1 MDAMSD
7 LTTAEQRRPPGR
19 PRNEEADR
27 EIIAAT
33 LRLLPV
39 QGYDRLSVEAVAAEA
54 DVTRATI
61 YRRYSSK
68 AELVCAALNAY
79 PDDASGGDLADV
91 RAYLVTLMTV
101 FRAGIQAC
109 DGVAICSSLYLNR
122 EQHPEMLDEF
132 RRAVVEPR
140 MERMRAVLEAAA
152 AAGHVRKGID
162 VEMVVTMLFGAG
174 IQRVLTGGTLDDAWP
189 ERVVAAAW
197 PLLDPGEST
206 I

>member
-1 MDAMSD
+1 MSD
-7 LTTAEQRRPPGR
+7 LTTTEQRRPPGR

-33 LRLLPV
+33 LRLLPL

-61 YRRYSSK
+61 YRRYPSK
-68 AELVCAALNAY
+68 AELVCAALSAY
-79 PDDASGGDLADV
+79 PDDASVGDLADV
-91 RAYLVTLMTV
+91 RAYLVTLMAV

-122 EQHPEMLDEF
+122 EQHPEMLEEF

-140 MERMRAVLEAAA
+140 MERMRSVLEAAA
-152 AAGHVRKGID
+152 AAGHVRQGID

-197 PLLDPGEST
+197 PLLDPAGC
-206 I
+206 

>member
-7 LTTAEQRRPPGR
+7 LTTAEQRRPPGG
-19 PRNEEADR
+19 PRKEEADR

-54 DVTRATI
+54 DVTRSTV

-79 PDDASGGDLADV
+79 PDDAGVDDLADV
-91 RAYLVTLMTV
+91 RAYLVTLMAV
-101 FRAGIQAC
+101 FRTGIQAC

-140 MERMRAVLEAAA
+140 MERMRSVLEAAA

-189 ERVVAAAW
+189 ERVVAAVW
-197 PLLDPGEST
+197 PLLDPACC
-206 I
+206 

>member
-1 MDAMSD
+1 MGAMSD

-33 LRLLPV
+33 LRLLPL

-61 YRRYSSK
+61 YRRYPSK

-79 PDDASGGDLADV
+79 PDDASVGDLADV
-91 RAYLVTLMTV
+91 RGYLVTLMEI
-101 FRAGIQAC
+101 FRTGIQAC

-122 EQHPEMLDEF
+122 EQHPEMLEEF
-132 RRAVVEPR
+132 RRTVVEPR
-140 MERMRAVLEAAA
+140 MDRMRSVLEAAV

-162 VEMVVTMLFGAG
+162 VDMIVTMLFGAG
-174 IQRVLTGGTLDDAWP
+174 IQRVLTGGALDDAWP

-197 PLLDPGEST
+197 PLLDPAGC
-206 I
+206 

>member
-1 MDAMSD
+1 MSD
-7 LTTAEQRRPPGR
+7 MTTAAQRRPPGR
-19 PRNEEADR
+19 PRSEEADR

-61 YRRYSSK
+61 YRRYPSK
-68 AELVCAALNAY
+68 AELVCAALSAY
-79 PDDASGGDLADV
+79 PDDVGMGEAADV
-91 RAYLVTLMTV
+91 RAFLVTLMEI
-101 FRAGIQAC
+101 FRSGIQEC

-122 EQHPEMLDEF
+122 EKHPEMLEEF
-132 RRAVVEPR
+132 RRAVVDPR
-140 MERMRAVLEAAA
+140 MDRMRSVLVAAA
-152 AAGHVRKGID
+152 AAGHVREGVD

-197 PLLDPGEST
+197 PLLDPAGC
-206 I
+206 

>member
-1 MDAMSD
+1 MSD
-7 LTTAEQRRPPGR
+7 LTTTEQRRPPGR

-33 LRLLPV
+33 LRLLPL

-61 YRRYSSK
+61 YRRYPSK
-68 AELVCAALNAY
+68 AELVCAALSAY
-79 PDDASGGDLADV
+79 PDDASVGDLADV
-91 RAYLVTLMTV
+91 RAYLVTLMAV

-122 EQHPEMLDEF
+122 EQHPEMLEEF

-140 MERMRAVLEAAA
+140 MERMRSVLEAAA
-152 AAGHVRKGID
+152 AAGHVRQGID

-174 IQRVLTGGTLDDAWP
+174 IQRMLTGGTLDDAWP
-189 ERVVAAAW
+189 ERVVTAAW
-197 PLLDPGEST
+197 PLMDPAGC
-206 I
+206 

>member
-7 LTTAEQRRPPGR
+7 LTTAEKRRPPGR

-33 LRLLPV
+33 LRLLPL

-61 YRRYSSK
+61 YRRYPSK
-68 AELVCAALNAY
+68 AELVCAALSAF
-79 PDDASGGDLADV
+79 PDDASVGDLADV
-91 RAYLVTLMTV
+91 RAYLVTLMEI
-101 FRAGIQAC
+101 FRTGIQAC

-122 EQHPEMLDEF
+122 EQHPEMLEEF
-132 RRAVVEPR
+132 RRAVVDPR

-174 IQRVLTGGTLDDAWP
+174 IQRMLTGGTLDDDWP

-197 PLLDPGEST
+197 PLLEPTGC
-206 I
+206 

>member
-1 MDAMSD
+1 MGAMSD

-33 LRLLPV
+33 LRLLPL

-61 YRRYSSK
+61 YRRYPSK

-79 PDDASGGDLADV
+79 PDDASVGDLADV
-91 RAYLVTLMTV
+91 RGYLVTLMEI
-101 FRAGIQAC
+101 FRTGIQAC

-122 EQHPEMLDEF
+122 EQHPEMLEEF
-132 RRAVVEPR
+132 RRTVVEPR
-140 MERMRAVLEAAA
+140 MDRMRSVLEAAA

-197 PLLDPGEST
+197 PLLDPAGC
-206 I
+206 

>member
-1 MDAMSD
+1 MSD
-7 LTTAEQRRPPGR
+7 LTTEVPRRPPGR

-61 YRRYSSK
+61 YRRYPSK
-68 AELVCAALNAY
+68 AELVCAALSAY
-79 PDDASGGDLADV
+79 PDDASPGDLADV
-91 RAYLVTLMTV
+91 RSYLVTLMAV
-101 FRAGIQAC
+101 FRSGIQEC

-122 EQHPEMLDEF
+122 EKHPEMLEEF
-132 RRAVVEPR
+132 RRAVVDPR

-174 IQRVLTGGTLDDAWP
+174 IQRMLTGGTLDDAWP

-197 PLLDPGEST
+197 PLLDPAGC
-206 I
+206 

>member
-7 LTTAEQRRPPGR
+7 LTTDVPRRPPGR

-61 YRRYSSK
+61 YRRYPSK
-68 AELVCAALNAY
+68 AELVCAALSAF
-79 PDDASGGDLADV
+79 PDDASVGDLADV
-91 RAYLVTLMTV
+91 RAYLVTLMEI
-101 FRAGIQAC
+101 FRTGIQAC

-122 EQHPEMLDEF
+122 DEHPEMLEEF
-132 RRAVVEPR
+132 RRTVVDPR

-197 PLLDPGEST
+197 PLLDPADG
-206 I
+206 

>member
-7 LTTAEQRRPPGR
+7 LTTAEKRRPPGR

-33 LRLLPV
+33 LRLLPL

-61 YRRYSSK
+61 YRRYPSK
-68 AELVCAALNAY
+68 AELVCAALSAF
-79 PDDASGGDLADV
+79 PDDASVGDLADV
-91 RAYLVTLMTV
+91 RAYLVTLMEI
-101 FRAGIQAC
+101 FRTGIQAC

-122 EQHPEMLDEF
+122 EQHPEMLEEF
-132 RRAVVEPR
+132 RRAVVDPR
-140 MERMRAVLEAAA
+140 MDRMRDVLVAAA
-152 AAGHVRKGID
+152 AAGHVRPGID

-197 PLLDPGEST
+197 PLLDPAGC
-206 I
+206 

>member
-33 LRLLPV
+33 LRLLPL

-61 YRRYSSK
+61 YRRYPSK

-79 PDDASGGDLADV
+79 PDDASVGDLADL
-91 RAYLVTLMTV
+91 RGYLVTLMEI
-101 FRAGIQAC
+101 FRTGIQAC

-122 EQHPEMLDEF
+122 EQHPEMLEEF

-140 MERMRAVLEAAA
+140 MDRMRSVLEAAA
-152 AAGHVRKGID
+152 AAGHVRKGVD
-162 VEMVVTMLFGAG
+162 VEMIVTMLFGAG
-174 IQRVLTGGTLDDAWP
+174 IQRVLTGGALDDAWP

-197 PLLDPGEST
+197 PLLDPAGC
-206 I
+206 

>member
-7 LTTAEQRRPPGR
+7 LTTDVPRRPPGR

-61 YRRYSSK
+61 YRRYPSK
-68 AELVCAALNAY
+68 AELVCAALSAY
-79 PDDASGGDLADV
+79 PDDASVGDLADV
-91 RAYLVTLMTV
+91 RSYLVTLMAV
-101 FRAGIQAC
+101 FRSGIQEC

-122 EQHPEMLDEF
+122 EEHPEMLEEF
-132 RRAVVEPR
+132 RRTVVDPR

-189 ERVVAAAW
+189 ERVVTAAW
-197 PLLDPGEST
+197 PLLDPSGC
-206 I
+206 

>member
-7 LTTAEQRRPPGR
+7 LTTDVPRRPPGR

-61 YRRYSSK
+61 YRRYPSK
-68 AELVCAALNAY
+68 AELVCAALSAY
-79 PDDASGGDLADV
+79 PDDASVGDLADV
-91 RAYLVTLMTV
+91 RSYLVTLMAV
-101 FRAGIQAC
+101 FRSGIQEC

-122 EQHPEMLDEF
+122 EEHPEMLEEF
-132 RRAVVEPR
+132 RRTVVDPR

-197 PLLDPGEST
+197 PLLDPAGG
-206 I
+206 

>member
-1 MDAMSD
+1 MSD
-7 LTTAEQRRPPGR
+7 LRTDVPRRPPGR

-61 YRRYSSK
+61 YRRYPSK
-68 AELVCAALNAY
+68 AELVCAALSAY
-79 PDDASGGDLADV
+79 PDDASVGDLADV
-91 RAYLVTLMTV
+91 RSYLVTLMAV
-101 FRAGIQAC
+101 FRAGIQEC

-122 EQHPEMLDEF
+122 EEHPEMLEEF
-132 RRAVVEPR
+132 RRTVVDPR

-197 PLLDPGEST
+197 PLLDPAGC
-206 I
+206 

>member
-1 MDAMSD
+1 MGAMSD

-19 PRNEEADR
+19 PRSEEADR

-39 QGYDRLSVEAVAAEA
+39 QGYDRLSMEAVAAEA
-54 DVTRATI
+54 DVTRATV
-61 YRRYSSK
+61 YRRYPSK

-79 PDDASGGDLADV
+79 PDDASVGELADV
-91 RAYLVTLMTV
+91 RAYLVTLMAM
-101 FRAGIQAC
+101 FRTGIQAC

-122 EQHPEMLDEF
+122 EQHPEMLEEF

-140 MERMRAVLEAAA
+140 MERMR
-152 AAGHVRKGID
+152 ID

-197 PLLDPGEST
+197 PLLDPARC
-206 I
+206 

>member
-1 MDAMSD
+1 MSD

-33 LRLLPV
+33 LRLLPM

-61 YRRYSSK
+61 YRRYPSK
-68 AELVCAALNAY
+68 AELVCAALSAY
-79 PDDASGGDLADV
+79 PDDASVGDLADV
-91 RAYLVTLMTV
+91 RAYLVTLMSV

-140 MERMRAVLEAAA
+140 MERMRSVLEAAA
-152 AAGHVRKGID
+152 AAGHVRKGAD
-162 VEMVVTMLFGAG
+162 LEMVVTMLFGAG

-197 PLLDPGEST
+197 PLLDPADV
-206 I
+206 

>member
-7 LTTAEQRRPPGR
+7 LTTDVPRRPPGR

-33 LRLLPV
+33 LRLLPL

-61 YRRYSSK
+61 YRRYPSK
-68 AELVCAALNAY
+68 AELVCAALSAY
-79 PDDASGGDLADV
+79 PDDASVGDLADV
-91 RAYLVTLMTV
+91 RSYLVTLMAV
-101 FRAGIQAC
+101 FRSGIQEC

-122 EQHPEMLDEF
+122 EEHPEMLEEF
-132 RRAVVEPR
+132 RRTVVDPR

-197 PLLDPGEST
+197 PLLDPAGC
-206 I
+206 

>member
-1 MDAMSD
+1 MSD
-7 LTTAEQRRPPGR
+7 LTTDVPRRPPGR

-61 YRRYSSK
+61 YRRYPSK
-68 AELVCAALNAY
+68 AELVCAALSAY
-79 PDDASGGDLADV
+79 PDDASVGDLADV
-91 RAYLVTLMTV
+91 RSYLVTLMAV
-101 FRAGIQAC
+101 FRSGIQEC

-122 EQHPEMLDEF
+122 EEHPEMLEEF
-132 RRAVVEPR
+132 RRTVVDPR

-174 IQRVLTGGTLDDAWP
+174 IQRMLTGGTLDDAWP

-197 PLLDPGEST
+197 PLLDPAGC
-206 I
+206 

>member
-1 MDAMSD
+1 MGAMSD

-61 YRRYSSK
+61 YRRYPSK
-68 AELVCAALNAY
+68 AELVCAALSAY
-79 PDDASGGDLADV
+79 PDDASVGDLADV
-91 RAYLVTLMTV
+91 RSYLVTLMAV
-101 FRAGIQAC
+101 FRSGIQEC

-122 EQHPEMLDEF
+122 EKHPEMLEEF
-132 RRAVVEPR
+132 RRTVVDPR

-174 IQRVLTGGTLDDAWP
+174 IQRMLTGGTLDDAWP

-197 PLLDPGEST
+197 PLLDPVGC
-206 I
+206 

>member
-1 MDAMSD
+1 MSD

-33 LRLLPV
+33 LRLLPL

-61 YRRYSSK
+61 YRRYPNK

-79 PDDASGGDLADV
+79 PDDASVGDLADV
-91 RAYLVTLMTV
+91 RGYLVTLMEI
-101 FRAGIQAC
+101 FRTGIQAC

-122 EQHPEMLDEF
+122 EQHPEMLEEF
-132 RRAVVEPR
+132 RRAVVDPR
-140 MERMRAVLEAAA
+140 MDRMRSVLEAAA

-162 VEMVVTMLFGAG
+162 VEMIVTMLFGAG
-174 IQRVLTGGTLDDAWP
+174 IQRVLTGGALDDAWP

-197 PLLDPGEST
+197 PLLDPAGC
-206 I
+206 

>member
-7 LTTAEQRRPPGR
+7 LTTTEGRRPPGR

-33 LRLLPV
+33 LRLLPL

-61 YRRYSSK
+61 YRRYPSK

-79 PDDASGGDLADV
+79 PDDASVGDLADV
-91 RAYLVTLMTV
+91 RAYLVTLMAV

-122 EQHPEMLDEF
+122 EQHPEMLEEF

-140 MERMRAVLEAAA
+140 MERMRSVLEAAA

-197 PLLDPGEST
+197 PLLDPAGC
-206 I
+206 

>member
-1 MDAMSD
+1 MSD
-7 LTTAEQRRPPGR
+7 LTTAVQRRAPGR

-61 YRRYSSK
+61 YRRYPSK
-68 AELVCAALNAY
+68 AELVCAALSAY
-79 PDDASGGDLADV
+79 PDDASVGDLADV
-91 RAYLVTLMTV
+91 RSYLVTLMAV
-101 FRAGIQAC
+101 FRSGIQEC

-122 EQHPEMLDEF
+122 EKHPEMLEEF
-132 RRAVVEPR
+132 RRTVVDPR

-197 PLLDPGEST
+197 PLLDPAGC
-206 I
+206 

>member
-7 LTTAEQRRPPGR
+7 LTTDVPRRPPGR
-19 PRNEEADR
+19 PRSEEADR

-61 YRRYSSK
+61 YRRYPSK
-68 AELVCAALNAY
+68 AELVCAALSAY
-79 PDDASGGDLADV
+79 PDDVGMGEAADV
-91 RAYLVTLMTV
+91 RAFLVTLMKV
-101 FRAGIQAC
+101 FRSGIQEC

-122 EQHPEMLDEF
+122 EKHPEMLEEF
-132 RRAVVEPR
+132 RRAVVDPR

-197 PLLDPGEST
+197 PLLDPAGG
-206 I
+206 

>member
-1 MDAMSD
+1 MGAMSD

-19 PRNEEADR
+19 PRSEEADR

-39 QGYDRLSVEAVAAEA
+39 QGYDRLSMEAVAAEA
-54 DVTRATI
+54 DVTRATV
-61 YRRYSSK
+61 YRRYPSK

-79 PDDASGGDLADV
+79 PDDASVGELADV
-91 RAYLVTLMTV
+91 RAYLVTLMAM
-101 FRAGIQAC
+101 FRTGIQAC

-122 EQHPEMLDEF
+122 EQHPEMLEEF

-140 MERMRAVLEAAA
+140 MERMRIVLEAAA
-152 AAGHVRKGID
+152 AAGHVRNGID

-197 PLLDPGEST
+197 PLLDPARC
-206 I
+206 

>member
-1 MDAMSD
+1 MSD

-33 LRLLPV
+33 LRLLPL

-61 YRRYSSK
+61 YRRYPSK
-68 AELVCAALNAY
+68 AELVCAALNAF
-79 PDDASGGDLADV
+79 PDDASVGDLADV
-91 RAYLVTLMTV
+91 RGYLVTLMEI
-101 FRAGIQAC
+101 FRTGIQAC
-109 DGVAICSSLYLNR
+109 DGVAICSSLYINR
-122 EQHPEMLDEF
+122 EQHPEMLEEF

-140 MERMRAVLEAAA
+140 MERMRSVLEAAMV
-152 AAGHVRKGID
+152 AGHVRKGVD
-162 VEMVVTMLFGAG
+162 VEMIVTMLFGAG

-197 PLLDPGEST
+197 PLLDPADC
-206 I
+206 

>member
-1 MDAMSD
+1 MSD
-7 LTTAEQRRPPGR
+7 LTTTEQRRPPGR

-33 LRLLPV
+33 LRLLPL

-61 YRRYSSK
+61 YRRYPSK

-79 PDDASGGDLADV
+79 PDDASVGDLADV
-91 RAYLVTLMTV
+91 RAYLVTLMTI
-101 FRAGIQAC
+101 FRTGIQAC

-122 EQHPEMLDEF
+122 EQHPEMLEEF

-140 MERMRAVLEAAA
+140 MERMRDVLVAAA
-152 AAGHVRKGID
+152 AAGHVRRGVD

-197 PLLDPGEST
+197 PLLDPAGC
-206 I
+206 